1 MTVDLPCVSVWAV
14 ACLRDG
20 DIAVGCDDAIA
31 RIFTKADD
39 RVGAPDIVE
48 AFNTQVQAH
57 ISARTASK
65 VGALDKTG
73 LPGRESLRIPGS
85 KPGDSKLVLHGGKVE
100 HYAVSLY
107 EMDCHASLT
116 CPSQWNAGNGKWE
129 YTGEVTDAVEDQ
141 DITNFKIELDARVRL
156 LGHLS
161 DFTYKYHTQQLDMP
175 HKNGDNPYLTA
186 QK

>member
-1 MTVDLPCVSVWAV
+1 MDGEHVTVDLPCVSVWAV

-85 KPGDSKLVLHGGKVE
+85 KAGDSKLVLHGGKVE
-100 HYAVSLY
+100 HYAVS
-107 EMDCHASLT
+107 
-116 CPSQWNAGNGKWE
+116 QN
-129 YTGEVTDAVEDQ
+129 
-141 DITNFKIELDARVRL
+141 ELDCVL
-156 LGHLS
+156 H
-161 DFTYKYHTQQLDMP
+161 H
-175 HKNGDNPYLTA
+175 
-186 QK
+186 